1 MGCSAKKSPLERIL
15 PVNNSF
21 VQQFSQNIKFQY
33 SCFDR
38 VILRGYILKM
48 FFPAGVIMF
57 LGLMGFRKFSNGVM
71 RILTDQLNAHI
82 MKVAGAK
89 GVPVHWWPSV
99 DGGKDGAKSKFVQD
113 KYARH
118 DQDKGDRLYCILTD
132 KEPVKTF
139 ACRELI
145 SKSGKKY
152 EKLYDCR
159 KPVKQYYVYS
169 HDSLLGGPCYLKISS
184 YLPFQCE
191 FYFNGHNAIQVQLD
205 KKGVRYRRQDNAFVD
220 VDDPEAIRQAV
231 KSLNGREVQ
240 NRVNYWMNLFFKFEK
255 GKYATRS
262 KYMHH
267 EWYLSQVEISS
278 NVVFRSARFCT
289 SLFERIL
296 DKFQR
301 LGLPESI
308 AQIFSRRSH
317 RGSISKTFW
326 RLYDNNACIK
336 HWFRGNSIKQYNK
349 TGYYIRTETTINKPK
364 SLGLQKPVL
373 FLQAF
378 LWKGIDCNN
387 RFLDCCADVDVSS
400 LSDQE
405 CDVFLRPVNDTKGHR
420 VSAPDFRKERQSA
433 LARELL
439 KPKYRVYG
447 FKTADL
453 HKNLSGHFRNPA
465 QIRYELHK
473 LKARG
478 VLNKQNNQSFYMV
491 TKKGFSWLWL
501 EICSGNFFK
510 NPMISRIMKNE
521 ALQNAAQPSKIE
533 KAFGLIQEGLSQLT
547 QQLAIIS

>member
-289 SLFERIL
+289 SLFESLLLLRSKPSAIL
-296 DKFQR
+296 DMTDMAA
-301 LGLPESI
+301 L
-308 AQIFSRRSH
+308 
-317 RGSISKTFW
+317 
-326 RLYDNNACIK
+326 CI
-336 HWFRGNSIKQYNK
+336 WS
-349 TGYYIRTETTINKPK
+349 
-364 SLGLQKPVL
+364 
-373 FLQAF
+373 
-378 LWKGIDCNN
+378 
-387 RFLDCCADVDVSS
+387 
-400 LSDQE
+400 
-405 CDVFLRPVNDTKGHR
+405 
-420 VSAPDFRKERQSA
+420 
-433 LARELL
+433 L
-439 KPKYRVYG
+439 KP
-447 FKTADL
+447 
-453 HKNLSGHFRNPA
+453 
-465 QIRYELHK
+465 
-473 LKARG
+473 
-478 VLNKQNNQSFYMV
+478 
-491 TKKGFSWLWL
+491 
-501 EICSGNFFK
+501 
-510 NPMISRIMKNE
+510 
-521 ALQNAAQPSKIE
+521 
-533 KAFGLIQEGLSQLT
+533 
-547 QQLAIIS
+547 